1 MKFGDKLIELR
12 KKNGYSQ
19 EELAEKLGVSRQ
31 SVSKWES
38 NNTYPETDKI
48 IQIAN
53 LFDCSMDDLIND
65 KITDVE
71 SSLRKN
77 KNIYNIWD
85 SLLEFITKTINMFSH
100 MKFSEGFKCI
110 IEMLIVGFLLTL
122 LGKFICGV
130 SSTII
135 ANIFSFIGPKFTSTL
150 QGILDGIFNLIW
162 FIVTIITVIYT
173 FKIRYLNEYE
183 TETIK
188 INEEKKAKGEEVE
201 EIKKEEHKIIR
212 KENEK
217 PYEFLSVL
225 SKMVIYF
232 IKFIAL
238 CILMGVCGSTVGFT
252 VSTVVMLYLVNVN
265 ILFLWIAL
273 FLISCTVIS
282 IQFIILII
290 CFVFNKK
297 FNILRN
303 AIVFICAII
312 LFGVSIG
319 LSAITIKDM
328 DYVGND
334 SIFNMEVKEIYLEYK
349 DNLLIDSYHRSDNVN
364 EEKYVIDNSIPD
376 NQITVS
382 KNIASEYFKLEQI
395 EKTIDNMPVI
405 KVQEET
411 FGGFRKFYDLYTEG
425 LKNNK
430 IYTFEDYGNDPITI
444 KANETTINNLIN
456 NIKKVYLVEE
466 TRNENEISINIKDA
480 KVYFPRGVKGTY
492 DAVTDTII
500 YEEENYSCR
509 KEIETTSY
517 GDRIIYTCDYKEV
530 EE

>member
-12 KKNGYSQ
+12 KKKGYSQ

-53 LFDCSMDDLIND
+53 LFECSMDDLIND

-100 MKFSEGFKCI
+100 MSFGQGFKCI
-110 IEMLIVGFLLTL
+110 IEMMIVGFLLTL

-135 ANIFSFIGPKFTSTL
+135 ANIFTFAGTNFTVTL
-150 QGILDGIFNLIW
+150 QSILDGIFNLIW

-183 TETIK
+183 SETIK
-188 INEEKKAKGEEVE
+188 INEEKQAKGEAVE
-201 EIKKEEHKIIR
+201 EIKTEEQKIIR

-225 SKMVIYF
+225 SKIVIFF
-232 IKFIAL
+232 IKFNAL
-238 CILMGVCGSTVGFT
+238 CILLGVCGATVGLV
-252 VSTVVMLYLVNVN
+252 VSSVFMLYLVNVN
-265 ILFLWIAL
+265 LLFLWIAF

-282 IQFIILII
+282 VQLIILII

-297 FNILRN
+297 FHILPN
-303 AIVFICAII
+303 TIVFICAII
-312 LFGVSIG
+312 LFGISIA

-334 SIFNMEVKEIYLEYK
+334 SIFNMEVKTVNLEYK
-349 DNLLIDSYHRSDNVN
+349 DNLLIDAYHRDDNVN
-364 EEKYVIDNSIPD
+364 EQRYIIDNTIPD
-376 NQITVS
+376 NQIIVS
-382 KNIASEYFKLEQI
+382 KNIASEYFKLKER
-395 EKTIDNMPVI
+395 EYTIDNMPVI
-405 KVQEET
+405 KVQEENY
-411 FGGFRKFYDLYTEG
+411 GGFRKFYDLYVSG

-430 IYTFEDYGNDPITI
+430 IYTFEDYGNYPVDI

-456 NIKKVYLVEE
+456 NLRKVYLVEE
-466 TRNENEISINIKDA
+466 TRNNNEININIKND
-480 KVYFPRGVKGTY
+480 KVYFSKGLKGSY
-492 DAVTDTII
+492 NAIDDTII
-500 YEEENYSCR
+500 YEEENYSCK
-509 KEIETTSY
+509 KEIEATSY
-517 GDRIIYTCDYKEV
+517 GDRIIYTCGYNEEV
-530 EE
+530 E